1 MKTLEQVRNAFK
13 STDKESNN
21 LPNNYYPFWNMK
33 DGDQAVIRFLP
44 DANQDNP
51 TGFLVEKV
59 MHTLTINGE
68 FKSVPCLSMY
78 NEPCPVCA
86 VSQKYYKAEDKENG
100 KKYWKKKQHIAQA
113 IIVEDPL
120 VDENGVQS
128 PYQGQV
134 KYVTLGFQLFGIIKA
149 AFEDGE
155 LDDVPYA
162 FEGGTDFVIKKTK
175 QGDFATYSLGSKF
188 ARKSTDLDQ
197 DTVAAVQQQLIDL
210 STLLPKNPGVEN
222 VEGMLEAAMTG
233 SEYSVGSSST
243 SSVTAE
249 TTNTSS
255 VSVTADDV
263 DQDDILAQIRNRR
276 KQQA

>member
-78 NEPCPVCA
+78 NESCPICA

-155 LDDVPYA
+155 LDEVPYA
-162 FEGGTDFVIKKTK
+162 FEGGTDFIIKKTK

-210 STLLPKNPGVEN
+210 AILLPKNPGVEN

-233 SEYSVGSSST
+233 SEYSAGSSS
-243 SSVTAE
+243 SASDNGE
-249 TTNTSS
+249 TTTTSA